1 MSDTTTKSWA
11 KRIHEAEKRGG
22 FTEQDIKDAWF
33 WGACAIGEYP
43 DEVKASLTEYFEAN
57 DYGDGRGAFYE
68 PSQMTLIEHGCN
80 FGYLCVNTMARFI
93 YYIQRGWESHRSVFV
108 YSVARVLLSNM
119 GFVG

>member
-80 FGYLCVNTMARFI
+80 FGGAVAAQDWQQARI
-93 YYIQRGWESHRSVFV
+93 IRRRIQAWFRRHRFSGA
-108 YSVARVLLSNM
+108 SA
-119 GFVG
+119 